1 MLAFT
6 TYAKLLDN
14 MQVIEA
20 AFAYFA
26 LVFGLGFLLGSIRVP
41 FIVPRLGTRKA
52 ELLEMPFMLVGIVL
66 AARFIVKQ
74 FVLPNTILAYLSV
87 GMLALSLTLLAEI
100 LLVVVL
106 QGGTVRQYLARRD
119 PVSGSVYLVLLLIF
133 ALTPIIMFI
142 VDTSQH

>member
-1 MLAFT
+1 
-6 TYAKLLDN
+6 

-20 AFAYFA
+20 AITYFV

-52 ELLEMPFMLVGIVL
+52 ELLEMPFMLVGILL

-74 FVLPNTILAYLSV
+74 FALPDTILAYLSV
-87 GMLALSLTLLAEI
+87 GVLALSLVLIAEL

-106 QGGTVRQYLARRD
+106 QGGTIRQYIDSRD
-119 PVSGSVYLVLLLIF
+119 PVSGSAYLILLLIF
-133 ALTPIIMFI
+133 AIMPLIIM
-142 VDTSQH
+142 Q

>member
-1 MLAFT
+1 
-6 TYAKLLDN
+6 

-20 AFAYFA
+20 AITYFV

-52 ELLEMPFMLVGIVL
+52 ELLEMPFMLVGILL

-74 FVLPNTILAYLSV
+74 FALPDTILAYLSV
-87 GMLALSLTLLAEI
+87 GVLALGLVLIAEL

-106 QGGTVRQYLARRD
+106 QGGTIRQYIDSRD
-119 PVSGSVYLVLLLIF
+119 PVSGSAYLILLLIF
-133 ALTPIIMFI
+133 AIMPLIIM
-142 VDTSQH
+142 Q